1 MTYRSAK
8 LKNRHARSFKERLSF
23 HRPLNQNQSEMVYG
37 SHVTTGEVVETV
49 FMSTTSVDEEQMA
62 NSDSVA
68 DLTNTQEEVS
78 RQVYSTI

>member
-8 LKNRHARSFKERLSF
+8 LKNRHKRSFKERLSF
-23 HRPLNQNQSEMVYG
+23 HRPFNQNQSEMVYG
-37 SHVTTGEVVETV
+37 SNVTTGEVVENV
-49 FMSTTSVDEEQMA
+49 FMSTMSVDEEQMA

-78 RQVYSTI
+78 RQVHSTI